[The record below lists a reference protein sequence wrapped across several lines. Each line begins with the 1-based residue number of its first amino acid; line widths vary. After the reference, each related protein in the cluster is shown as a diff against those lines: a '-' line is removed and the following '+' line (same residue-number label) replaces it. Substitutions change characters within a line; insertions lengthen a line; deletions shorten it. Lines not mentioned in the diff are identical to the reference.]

1 MRLSGADLAKDIE
14 EIVCKALEAWFAEE
28 GGGADV

>member
-1 MRLSGADLAKDIE
+1 LAGKEAKGIE
-14 EIVCKALEAWFAEE
+14 EIVCKALEAWFTEE